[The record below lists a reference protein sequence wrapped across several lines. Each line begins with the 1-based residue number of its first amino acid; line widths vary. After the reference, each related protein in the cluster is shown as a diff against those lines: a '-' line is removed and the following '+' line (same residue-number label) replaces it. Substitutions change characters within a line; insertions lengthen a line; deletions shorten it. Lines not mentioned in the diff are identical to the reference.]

1 MKINRTILKK
11 TSIIALA
18 TVTIISA
25 VLRMTHRQGAD
36 TFLFIALIGFIFM
49 ISINLFNKSP
59 NRKEV
64 FQKNK

>member
-49 ISINLFNKSP
+49 ISINLFNKP
-59 NRKEV
+59 RNRKEV

>member
-1 MKINRTILKK
+1 MKINRIILKK

-49 ISINLFNKSP
+49 ISIKLFYKSHNP
-59 NRKEV
+59 KET
-64 FQKNK
+64 FRKNK